1 MFRETVYEIFGIK
14 GFEPYLEKYNP
25 NFKVREEQNKLV
37 YDVLNSFSSGKKH
50 ILMEAPTGTGKT
62 FVYTYISLIEY
73 IIKMVNYSNKL
84 EEESNDDLK
93 KFDKVLN
100 KNRIVIVTNNKS
112 LQKQVYEDMLNVII
126 PSLDSYFEF
135 KGLDKHKDMLKK
147 LKVGIYKSKSN
158 YLCKKSFD
166 NDKSKDEK
174 FKLGIEKEIE
184 IQGIPSIDYDLV
196 DRYDNNGKLKY
207 DNKLFDKYNAK
218 DRNCKNCKIKNC
230 KFNKSKKE
238 IHNIMITNYDYLL
251 LLSKKVNLEYIHTL
265 ILDEVHNLPN
275 KLINIS
281 SDEFNLDN
289 FLFRLPKIKS
299 KLNNEFISHLGKLLS
314 YFKNFKTD
322 KPKFSD
328 TELFN
333 LTYGISQNE
342 KNIENYVNKKLNID
356 RTKMVLSVER
366 NKVIEYLKNIYF
378 KDLDKLILE
387 YEDKFF
393 DNLDNILENI
403 RKDSK
408 SYMNKGIILSDYDKF
423 ISFKE
428 VNGMSDYIKNKKG
441 EITTNLTDN
450 NIEELDKI
458 FSSNKEVKSL
468 YEECKNLVYSLKNL
482 DIYSRITNEM
492 KSYIFYLKDLI
503 NKLNDSSFEITKRLV
518 PDVITV
524 SVDSNL
530 KVNLYLMNDDTVNA
544 YNKFLDTINKVK
556 HIVYCSATMS
566 IEGDYSFFVS
576 RLGLLEDETYRC
588 YIPNSPFDKY
598 NKRYIF
604 LDKNYCLD
612 RYGKETR
619 YKWLLDKK
627 LDSIVT
633 NGDSGSLI
641 LCTSKID
648 VDNAYN
654 CLKDN
659 LIGNKYSIHSQYYS
673 SLPTIMQ
680 DMNKNKD
687 NNTIVIGNTGFWEG
701 IDFKGDNM
709 TTLIITKLPYMRV
722 NEPSIISKFNRL
734 LFDKI
739 EYDKENSFISEYWD
753 FYNNMMKIVFYQGVG
768 RLIRSVTDYGV
779 IVCLFS
785 YDNFIKKFNVITDKH
800 LGIDDG
806 IVLEAFDL
814 NILEN
819 LIQSS
824 IKTTK
829 QNREKYLK

>member
-37 YDVLNSFSSGKKH
+37 YDVLNSFGSGKKH

-84 EEESNDDLK
+84 EEEDSDSLE

-135 KGLDKHKDMLKK
+135 KELDKHRDMLKK

-158 YLCKKSFD
+158 YLCKKLFD
-166 NDKSKDEK
+166 NDKSKDEN

-184 IQGIPSIDYDLV
+184 IQGTPSIDYDLV
-196 DRYDNNGKLKY
+196 DRYDSNGKLKY
-207 DNKLFDKYNAK
+207 DSKLFDKYNAK
-218 DRNCKNCKIKNC
+218 DRNCKNCKVKEC

-281 SDEFNLDN
+281 SDEFSLDN
-289 FLFRLPKIKS
+289 FLFRLPKLKS
-299 KLNNEFISHLGKLLS
+299 KLNNEFILHLGKLLN
-314 YFKNFKTD
+314 YFKGFKND

-328 TELFN
+328 VELFN

-356 RTKMVLSVER
+356 RTKMILSIER
-366 NKVIEYLKNIYF
+366 NKVIGYLKNIYF

-393 DNLDNILENI
+393 DNLDKILENI
-403 RKDSK
+403 RKDSE
-408 SYMNKGIILSDYDKF
+408 SYMNKGVILSDYDKF

-428 VNGMSDYIKNKKG
+428 VNGMNDYIKNKKG

-458 FSSNKEVKSL
+458 FSSNTEIKSL

-482 DIYSRITNEM
+482 DIYSRIINEM
-492 KSYIFYLKDLI
+492 KSYVFYLKDLI
-503 NKLNDSSFEITKRLV
+503 NKLDDNNFEITKRLV

-530 KVNLYLMNDDTVNA
+530 KVNLYLMNDDTINA

-576 RLGLLEDETYRC
+576 RLGLLENETYRC

-612 RYGKETR
+612 KYGKETK

-627 LDSIVT
+627 LDNIIT

-641 LCTSKID
+641 LCTSKVD

-659 LIGNKYSIHSQYYS
+659 LIDSKYSIHSQYYS

-687 NNTIVIGNTGFWEG
+687 NDTIVIGNTGFWEG

-806 IVLEAFDL
+806 IVLEALDL

>member
-37 YDVLNSFSSGKKH
+37 YDVLNSFGSGKKH

-84 EEESNDDLK
+84 EEEDSDSLE

-135 KGLDKHKDMLKK
+135 KELDKHRDMLKK

-166 NDKSKDEK
+166 NDKSKDEN

-184 IQGIPSIDYDLV
+184 IQGTPSIDYDLV
-196 DRYDNNGKLKY
+196 DRYDSNGKLKY
-207 DNKLFDKYNAK
+207 DSKLFDKYNAK
-218 DRNCKNCKIKNC
+218 DRNCKNCKVKEC

-251 LLSKKVNLEYIHTL
+251 LLPKKVNLEYIHTL

-289 FLFRLPKIKS
+289 FLFRLPKLKS
-299 KLNNEFISHLGKLLS
+299 KLNNEFILHLGKLLN
-314 YFKNFKTD
+314 YFKGFKND

-328 TELFN
+328 VELFN

-356 RTKMVLSVER
+356 RTKMILSIER
-366 NKVIEYLKNIYF
+366 NKVIGYLKNIYF

-393 DNLDNILENI
+393 DNLDKILENI
-403 RKDSK
+403 RKDSE
-408 SYMNKGIILSDYDKF
+408 SYMNKGVILSDYDKF

-428 VNGMSDYIKNKKG
+428 VNGMNDYIKNKKG

-458 FSSNKEVKSL
+458 FSSNTEIKSL

-482 DIYSRITNEM
+482 DIYSRIINEM
-492 KSYIFYLKDLI
+492 KSYVFYLKDLI
-503 NKLNDSSFEITKRLV
+503 NKLDDNNFEITKRLV

-530 KVNLYLMNDDTVNA
+530 KVNLYLMNDDTINA

-576 RLGLLEDETYRC
+576 RLGLLENETYRC

-612 RYGKETR
+612 KYGKETK
-619 YKWLLDKK
+619 YKWLLEKK
-627 LDSIVT
+627 LNNIIIQ
-633 NGDSGSLI
+633 GDSGSLI
-641 LCTSKID
+641 LCTSKVD

-659 LIGNKYSIHSQYYS
+659 LIDSKYSIHSQYYS

-687 NNTIVIGNTGFWEG
+687 NDTIVIGNTGFWEG

-722 NEPSIISKFNRL
+722 NEPSIVSKFNRL

-739 EYDKENSFISEYWD
+739 EYDKDNSFISEYWD
-753 FYNNMMKIVFYQGVG
+753 FYNNTMKIVFYQGVG

-785 YDNFIKKFNVITDKH
+785 YDNFIKKFNVNTDKH

-806 IVLEAFDL
+806 IVLEALDL

>member
-1 MFRETVYEIFGIK
+1 M
-14 GFEPYLEKYNP
+14 
-25 NFKVREEQNKLV
+25 KL
-37 YDVLNSFSSGKKH
+37 
-50 ILMEAPTGTGKT
+50 
-62 FVYTYISLIEY
+62 
-73 IIKMVNYSNKL
+73 
-84 EEESNDDLK
+84 
-93 KFDKVLN
+93 
-100 KNRIVIVTNNKS
+100 
-112 LQKQVYEDMLNVII
+112 
-126 PSLDSYFEF
+126 
-135 KGLDKHKDMLKK
+135 
-147 LKVGIYKSKSN
+147 
-158 YLCKKSFD
+158 C
-166 NDKSKDEK
+166 
-174 FKLGIEKEIE
+174 
-184 IQGIPSIDYDLV
+184 
-196 DRYDNNGKLKY
+196 
-207 DNKLFDKYNAK
+207 
-218 DRNCKNCKIKNC
+218 
-230 KFNKSKKE
+230 
-238 IHNIMITNYDYLL
+238 
-251 LLSKKVNLEYIHTL
+251 
-265 ILDEVHNLPN
+265 
-275 KLINIS
+275 
-281 SDEFNLDN
+281 LDN

-299 KLNNEFISHLGKLLS
+299 KLNNEFILHLGKLLN
-314 YFKNFKTD
+314 YFKSFKND

-342 KNIENYVNKKLNID
+342 KNIENYMNKKLNID
-356 RTKMVLSVER
+356 RTKMILSVER
-366 NKVIEYLKNIYF
+366 KKTIEHLRNIYF
-378 KDLDKLILE
+378 KELDKLILE
-387 YEDKFF
+387 YENKFF

-403 RKDSK
+403 RKNSK

-423 ISFKE
+423 ITFKD
-428 VNGMSDYIKNKKG
+428 VNGMSDFIKNKKG
-441 EITTNLTDN
+441 EVITNLTDN
-450 NIEELDKI
+450 NIDELDKI
-458 FSSNKEVKSL
+458 FLDDKEVKSL
-468 YEECKNLVYSLKNL
+468 YEECRNLVYSLNNL

-503 NKLNDSSFEITKRLV
+503 SKLDDNNFKVTKRLV

-524 SVDSNL
+524 SIDGNL
-530 KVNLYLMNDDTVNA
+530 KVNLYLMNDDTVSA
-544 YNKFLDTINKVK
+544 YNKFLNTINKVK

-612 RYGKETR
+612 KYGKEIK
-619 YKWLLDKK
+619 YKWLLGNK
-627 LDSIVT
+627 LDNIVT
-633 NGDSGSLI
+633 QGGSGSLI
-641 LCTSKID
+641 LCTSKVD

-659 LIGNKYSIHSQYYS
+659 LIDNKYSIHSQYYS

-687 NNTIVIGNTGFWEG
+687 NDTIVIGNTGFWES

-734 LFDKI
+734 LFDKT
-739 EYDKENSFISEYWD
+739 EYDKENSFINEYWN

-785 YDNFIKKFNVITDKH
+785 YDNFIKKFNVNTDKH
-800 LGIDDG
+800 LGVDDG
-806 IVLEAFDL
+806 IVLEALDL
-814 NILEN
+814 SVLEN

-824 IKTTK
+824 MKTTK

>member
-1 MFRETVYEIFGIK
+1 
-14 GFEPYLEKYNP
+14 
-25 NFKVREEQNKLV
+25 
-37 YDVLNSFSSGKKH
+37 
-50 ILMEAPTGTGKT
+50 
-62 FVYTYISLIEY
+62 
-73 IIKMVNYSNKL
+73 
-84 EEESNDDLK
+84 
-93 KFDKVLN
+93 
-100 KNRIVIVTNNKS
+100 
-112 LQKQVYEDMLNVII
+112 
-126 PSLDSYFEF
+126 
-135 KGLDKHKDMLKK
+135 
-147 LKVGIYKSKSN
+147 
-158 YLCKKSFD
+158 
-166 NDKSKDEK
+166 
-174 FKLGIEKEIE
+174 
-184 IQGIPSIDYDLV
+184 
-196 DRYDNNGKLKY
+196 
-207 DNKLFDKYNAK
+207 
-218 DRNCKNCKIKNC
+218 
-230 KFNKSKKE
+230 
-238 IHNIMITNYDYLL
+238 MITNYDYLL

-281 SDEFNLDN
+281 SDEFSLDN
-289 FLFRLPKIKS
+289 FLFRLPKLKS
-299 KLNNEFISHLGKLLS
+299 KLNNEFILHLGKLLN
-314 YFKNFKTD
+314 YFKVFKND

-328 TELFN
+328 VELFN

-356 RTKMVLSVER
+356 RTKMILSIER
-366 NKVIEYLKNIYF
+366 NKVIGYLKNIYF

-393 DNLDNILENI
+393 DNLDKILENI
-403 RKDSK
+403 RKDSE
-408 SYMNKGIILSDYDKF
+408 SYMNKGVILSDYDKF

-428 VNGMSDYIKNKKG
+428 VNGMNDYIKNKKG

-458 FSSNKEVKSL
+458 FSSNTEIKSL
-468 YEECKNLVYSLKNL
+468 YEECRNLVYSLKNL
-482 DIYSRITNEM
+482 DIYSRIINEM

-503 NKLNDSSFEITKRLV
+503 NKLDDNNFEITKRLV

-566 IEGDYSFFVS
+566 IEGDYSFFIS
-576 RLGLLEDETYRC
+576 RLGLLENETYRC

-612 RYGKETR
+612 KYGKETK

-627 LDSIVT
+627 LDSIVIQ
-633 NGDSGSLI
+633 GDSGSLI
-641 LCTSKID
+641 LCTSKVD

-659 LIGNKYSIHSQYYS
+659 LIDSKYSIHSQYYS

-687 NNTIVIGNTGFWEG
+687 NDTIVIGNTGFWEG

-739 EYDKENSFISEYWD
+739 EYDKDNSFISEYWD
-753 FYNNMMKIVFYQGVG
+753 FYNNTMKIVFYQGVG

-779 IVCLFS
+779 VVCLFS

-806 IVLEAFDL
+806 IVLEALDL

>member
-112 LQKQVYEDMLNVII
+112 LQKQVYEDMLKIII
-126 PSLDSYFEF
+126 PSLESYFEF
-135 KGLDKHKDMLKK
+135 KGLDKHRDMLKK

-166 NDKSKDEK
+166 NDKNKDEN
-174 FKLGIEKEIE
+174 FKLGIEKEME
-184 IQGIPSIDYDLV
+184 IQGTPSIDYDLV

-218 DRNCKNCKIKNC
+218 DRNCKNCKIKEC

-238 IHNIMITNYDYLL
+238 VHNIMITNYDYLL

-281 SDEFNLDN
+281 SDEFSLDN

-299 KLNNEFISHLGKLLS
+299 KLNNEFILHLGKLLN

-356 RTKMVLSVER
+356 RTKMILSIER
-366 NKVIEYLKNIYF
+366 SKVIEYLKNIYF
-378 KDLDKLILE
+378 KDLNKLILE

-393 DNLDNILENI
+393 DNLDRILEEIKKN
-403 RKDSK
+403 SK
-408 SYMNKGIILSDYDKF
+408 SYMNKGVILSDYDKF
-423 ISFKE
+423 ITFKD
-428 VNGMSDYIKNKKG
+428 VNGMSDFIKNKKG
-441 EITTNLTDN
+441 EVTTNLTDN
-450 NIEELDKI
+450 NIDELDKI
-458 FSSNKEVKSL
+458 FLDDKEVKSL
-468 YEECKNLVYSLKNL
+468 YEECRNLVYSLNNL
-482 DIYSRITNEM
+482 DIYSRIINEM

-503 NKLNDSSFEITKRLV
+503 SKLDDNNFKVTKRLV

-524 SVDSNL
+524 SVDINL

-544 YNKFLDTINKVK
+544 YNKFLNTINKVK

-576 RLGLLEDETYRC
+576 RLGLLESETYRC

-612 RYGKETR
+612 KYGKETK

-627 LDSIVT
+627 LDSIIT

-641 LCTSKID
+641 LCTSKVD

-659 LIGNKYSIHSQYYS
+659 LTDSKYSIHSQYYS

-680 DMNKNKD
+680 DMNKNID
-687 NNTIVIGNTGFWEG
+687 NDTIVIGNTGFWEG

-739 EYDKENSFISEYWD
+739 EYDKDNSFINEYWE
-753 FYNNMMKIVFYQGVG
+753 FYSNMMKIVFYQGVG

-806 IVLEAFDL
+806 IVLEALDL
-814 NILEN
+814 DILEN

-824 IKTTK
+824 MKITK

>member
-73 IIKMVNYSNKL
+73 IIKMVNYSDKL
-84 EEESNDDLK
+84 EEENDNLD

-135 KGLDKHKDMLKK
+135 KELYKHRDMLKK

-166 NDKSKDEK
+166 NDKNKDES
-174 FKLGIEKEIE
+174 FKLGIEKEME
-184 IQGIPSIDYDLV
+184 IQGTPSIDYDLV
-196 DRYDNNGKLKY
+196 DRYDSNGKLKY

-218 DRNCKNCKIKNC
+218 DRNCKNCKVKEC

-289 FLFRLPKIKS
+289 FLFRLPKLKS
-299 KLNNEFISHLGKLLS
+299 KLNNDFILHLGKLLN
-314 YFKNFKTD
+314 YFKGFKND

-356 RTKMVLSVER
+356 RTKMILNIER
-366 NKVIEYLKNIYF
+366 SKVIEYLKNIYF

-393 DNLDNILENI
+393 DNLDSILENI

-408 SYMNKGIILSDYDKF
+408 NYMNKGIILSDYDKF

-458 FSSNKEVKSL
+458 FSSNNEIKSL

-482 DIYSRITNEM
+482 DIYSRIINEM

-503 NKLNDSSFEITKRLV
+503 SKLNDNNFKITNRLV

-524 SVDSNL
+524 SVDTNL

-566 IEGDYSFFVS
+566 IEGNYSFFVS
-576 RLGLLEDETYRC
+576 RLGLLESETYRC

-612 RYGKETR
+612 KYGKETK

-627 LDSIVT
+627 LDSIIT

-641 LCTSKID
+641 LCTSKVD

-654 CLKDN
+654 CLKNN
-659 LIGNKYSIHSQYYS
+659 LTDSKYSLHSQYYS

-680 DMNKNKD
+680 DMNKNID
-687 NNTIVIGNTGFWEG
+687 NDTIVIGNTGFWEG

-779 IVCLFS
+779 IICLFS

>member
-37 YDVLNSFSSGKKH
+37 YDVLNSFGSGKKH

-84 EEESNDDLK
+84 EEEDSDSLE

-135 KGLDKHKDMLKK
+135 KELDKHRDILKK

-166 NDKSKDEK
+166 NDKSKDEN

-184 IQGIPSIDYDLV
+184 IQGTPSIDYDLV
-196 DRYDNNGKLKY
+196 DRYDSNGKLKY
-207 DNKLFDKYNAK
+207 DSKLFDKYNAR
-218 DRNCKNCKIKNC
+218 DRNCKNCKVKEC

-281 SDEFNLDN
+281 SDEFSLDN
-289 FLFRLPKIKS
+289 FLFRLPKLKS
-299 KLNNEFISHLGKLLS
+299 KLNNEFILHLGKLLN
-314 YFKNFKTD
+314 YFKGFKND

-328 TELFN
+328 VELFN

-356 RTKMVLSVER
+356 RTKMILSIER
-366 NKVIEYLKNIYF
+366 NKVIGYLKNIYF

-393 DNLDNILENI
+393 DNLDKILENI
-403 RKDSK
+403 RKDSE
-408 SYMNKGIILSDYDKF
+408 SYMNKGVILSDYDKF
-423 ISFKE
+423 MSFKE
-428 VNGMSDYIKNKKG
+428 VNGMNDYIKNKKG

-458 FSSNKEVKSL
+458 FSSNTEIKSL
-468 YEECKNLVYSLKNL
+468 YEECKNLVYSFKNL
-482 DIYSRITNEM
+482 DIYSRIINEM
-492 KSYIFYLKDLI
+492 KSYVFYLKDLI
-503 NKLNDSSFEITKRLV
+503 NKLDDNNFEITKRLV

-530 KVNLYLMNDDTVNA
+530 KVNLYLMNDDTINT

-566 IEGDYSFFVS
+566 IEGDYSFFIS
-576 RLGLLEDETYRC
+576 RLGLLENETYRC

-612 RYGKETR
+612 KYGKETK

-627 LDSIVT
+627 LDNIIT
-633 NGDSGSLI
+633 KGDSGSLI
-641 LCTSKID
+641 LCTSKVD

-659 LIGNKYSIHSQYYS
+659 LTDSKYSIHSQYYS

-680 DMNKNKD
+680 DMNKNID
-687 NNTIVIGNTGFWEG
+687 NDTIVIGNTGFWEG

-739 EYDKENSFISEYWD
+739 EYDKENSFINEYWD
-753 FYNNMMKIVFYQGVG
+753 FYNNTMKIVFYQGVG

-779 IVCLFS
+779 VVCLFS

-806 IVLEAFDL
+806 IVLEALDL

>member
-73 IIKMVNYSNKL
+73 IIKMVNYSDRL
-84 EEESNDDLK
+84 EEENGDLD

-126 PSLDSYFEF
+126 PSLDSYFEY

-166 NDKSKDEK
+166 NDKNKDES
-174 FKLGIEKEIE
+174 FKTGIEKEME
-184 IQGIPSIDYDLV
+184 IQGTPSIDYDLV

-218 DRNCKNCKIKNC
+218 DRNCKNCKIKEC

-299 KLNNEFISHLGKLLS
+299 KLNNEFILHLGKLLS
-314 YFKNFKTD
+314 YFKSFKTD

-356 RTKMVLSVER
+356 RTKMILSVER
-366 NKVIEYLKNIYF
+366 SKVIEYLKNIYF

-408 SYMNKGIILSDYDKF
+408 NYMNKGVILSDYDKF
-423 ISFKE
+423 IPFKE
-428 VNGMSDYIKNKKG
+428 INGMSDYIKNKKG
-441 EITTNLTDN
+441 EVITNLTDN

-458 FSSNKEVKSL
+458 FLSNNEIKSL

-482 DIYSRITNEM
+482 DIYSRIINEM

-503 NKLNDSSFEITKRLV
+503 SKLNDNNFKVTKRLV

-524 SVDSNL
+524 SVDINL
-530 KVNLYLMNDDTVNA
+530 RVNLYLMNDDTVNA

-566 IEGDYSFFVS
+566 IEGNYSFFVS
-576 RLGLLEDETYRC
+576 RLGLLESETYRC

-612 RYGKETR
+612 KYGKETK

-627 LDSIVT
+627 LDSIIT

-641 LCTSKID
+641 LCTSKVD

-659 LIGNKYSIHSQYYS
+659 LIDNNYSIHSQYYS

-687 NNTIVIGNTGFWEG
+687 NDTIVIGNTGFWEG

-739 EYDKENSFISEYWD
+739 EYDNKNSFISEYWD

-779 IVCLFS
+779 VVCLFS

>member
-37 YDVLNSFSSGKKH
+37 YDVLNSFNSGKKH

-84 EEESNDDLK
+84 EEENNDDLK

-126 PSLDSYFEF
+126 PSLESYFEF

-166 NDKSKDEK
+166 NDKNKDEN
-174 FKLGIEKEIE
+174 FKLDIEKEME
-184 IQGIPSIDYDLV
+184 IQGTPSIDYDLV
-196 DRYDNNGKLKY
+196 DRYDSNGKLKY
-207 DNKLFDKYNAK
+207 DSKLFDKYNAK
-218 DRNCKNCKIKNC
+218 DRNCKNCKIKEC

-238 IHNIMITNYDYLL
+238 VHNIMITNYDYLL

-299 KLNNEFISHLGKLLS
+299 KFNNEFISHLGKLLG
-314 YFKNFKTD
+314 YFKSFKTD

-342 KNIENYVNKKLNID
+342 KNIEDYRNKKLNIQ
-356 RTKMVLSVER
+356 RTKMILNVEK
-366 NKVIEYLKNIYF
+366 NKTIEHLRNIYF
-378 KDLDKLILE
+378 KELDKLILE
-387 YEDKFF
+387 YEDRFF
-393 DNLDNILENI
+393 DNLDKILEEI

-408 SYMNKGIILSDYDKF
+408 SYMNKGVILSDYDKF
-423 ISFKE
+423 ISFKD

-450 NIEELDKI
+450 NIDELDKI
-458 FSSNKEVKSL
+458 FSNNKEVKSL
-468 YEECKNLVYSLKNL
+468 YDECKNLVYSLNNL

-492 KSYIFYLKDLI
+492 KYYIFYLKDLI
-503 NKLNDSSFEITKRLV
+503 NKLDNNSFEVKRRLV

-524 SVDSNL
+524 SIDGNL

-544 YNKFLDTINKVK
+544 YNKFLNTINKVK

>member
-84 EEESNDDLK
+84 EEENNDDLK

-126 PSLDSYFEF
+126 PSLDSYFEY

-147 LKVGIYKSKSN
+147 LNVGIYKSKSN

-166 NDKSKDEK
+166 NDKNKDEN
-174 FKLGIEKEIE
+174 FKLGIKKEME
-184 IQGIPSIDYDLV
+184 IQGTPSIDYDLV

-218 DRNCKNCKIKNC
+218 DRNCKNCKIKEC

-281 SDEFNLDN
+281 SDEFSLDN

-299 KLNNEFISHLGKLLS
+299 KLNNEFILHLGKLLN
-314 YFKNFKTD
+314 YFKGFKTD

-356 RTKMVLSVER
+356 RTKMILSIER

-393 DNLDNILENI
+393 DNLDNIFENI

-408 SYMNKGIILSDYDKF
+408 DYMNKGIILSDYDKF
-423 ISFKE
+423 IQFKE

-458 FSSNKEVKSL
+458 FSSNSEIKSL
-468 YEECKNLVYSLKNL
+468 YEECKNLVYSLNNL
-482 DIYSRITNEM
+482 DIYSRIINEM

-503 NKLNDSSFEITKRLV
+503 SKLNDSSFEVTKRLV

-524 SVDSNL
+524 SVDINL

-556 HIVYCSATMS
+556 HIIYCSATMS

-576 RLGLLEDETYRC
+576 RLGLLESETYRC

-612 RYGKETR
+612 KYGKETK

-627 LDSIVT
+627 LDSIIT
-633 NGDSGSLI
+633 KGDSGSLI
-641 LCTSKID
+641 LCTNKVD

-659 LIGNKYSIHSQYYS
+659 LIDNKYSIHSQYYS

-680 DMNKNKD
+680 DMNKNID
-687 NNTIVIGNTGFWEG
+687 NDTIVIGNTGFWEG

-739 EYDKENSFISEYWD
+739 EYDKDNSFISDYWD

-785 YDNFIKKFNVITDKH
+785 YDNFIKKFNIITDKH

-819 LIQSS
+819 LIKSS

>member
-37 YDVLNSFSSGKKH
+37 YDVLNSFGSGKKH

-84 EEESNDDLK
+84 EEDGNDDLK

-112 LQKQVYEDMLNVII
+112 LQKQVYEDMLSVII

-135 KGLDKHKDMLKK
+135 KGLDKHRDMLKK

-174 FKLGIEKEIE
+174 FKLGIEKEME

-196 DRYDNNGKLKY
+196 DRYDSNGKLKY
-207 DNKLFDKYNAK
+207 DSKLFDKYNAK
-218 DRNCKNCKIKNC
+218 DRNCKNCKVKEC
-230 KFNKSKKE
+230 KFNKNKKE

-281 SDEFNLDN
+281 SDEFSLDN

-299 KLNNEFISHLGKLLS
+299 KLNNEFILHLGKLLN

-333 LTYGISQNE
+333 LTYGITQNE

-356 RTKMVLSVER
+356 RTKMILSIER
-366 NKVIEYLKNIYF
+366 SKVIEYLKNIYF

-408 SYMNKGIILSDYDKF
+408 DYMNKGIILSDYDKF
-423 ISFKE
+423 IQFKE

-441 EITTNLTDN
+441 EVTTNLTDN

-458 FSSNKEVKSL
+458 FSSNNEIKSL
-468 YEECKNLVYSLKNL
+468 YEECKNLVYSLKIL
-482 DIYSRITNEM
+482 DIYSRIINEM

-503 NKLNDSSFEITKRLV
+503 SKLNDNNFKVIKRLV

-524 SVDSNL
+524 SVDINL

-576 RLGLLEDETYRC
+576 RLGLLENETYRC

-612 RYGKETR
+612 KYGKETK

-627 LDSIVT
+627 LDSIIT

-641 LCTSKID
+641 LCTSKVD

-654 CLKDN
+654 CLKNN
-659 LIGNKYSIHSQYYS
+659 LTDSKYSIHSQYYS

-680 DMNKNKD
+680 DMNKNID
-687 NNTIVIGNTGFWEG
+687 NDTIVIGNTGFWEG

-739 EYDKENSFISEYWD
+739 EYDKDSSFISEYWE
-753 FYNNMMKIVFYQGVG
+753 FYSNMMKIVFYQGIG

-779 IVCLFS
+779 VVCLFS

-806 IVLEAFDL
+806 IVLEALDL
-814 NILEN
+814 DILEN

-824 IKTTK
+824 MKITK

>member
-14 GFEPYLEKYNP
+14 GFEPYLEKYNS

-84 EEESNDDLK
+84 EEENNDDLK

-135 KGLDKHKDMLKK
+135 KGLDKHRDMLKK

-166 NDKSKDEK
+166 NDKNKDEN
-174 FKLGIEKEIE
+174 FKLGIEKEME
-184 IQGIPSIDYDLV
+184 IQKTSSIDYDLV
-196 DRYDNNGKLKY
+196 DRYDSNDELKY
-207 DNKLFDKYNAK
+207 DSKLFDKYNAK
-218 DRNCKNCKIKNC
+218 DRNCKNCKVKEC
-230 KFNKSKKE
+230 KFNKSRKE

-281 SDEFNLDN
+281 SDEFSLDN

-299 KLNNEFISHLGKLLS
+299 KLNSEFISHLGKLLG
-314 YFKNFKTD
+314 YFKSFKTD

-342 KNIENYVNKKLNID
+342 KNIEDYRNKKLNIQ
-356 RTKMVLSVER
+356 RTKMILSVER
-366 NKVIEYLKNIYF
+366 KKTIEHLRNIYF
-378 KDLDKLILE
+378 KELDKLILE

-403 RKDSK
+403 RKNSK
-408 SYMNKGIILSDYDKF
+408 SYMNKGVILSDYDKF
-423 ISFKE
+423 ITFKD
-428 VNGMSDYIKNKKG
+428 VNGMSDFIKNRKG
-441 EITTNLTDN
+441 EVTTNLTDN
-450 NIEELDKI
+450 NIDELDKI
-458 FSSNKEVKSL
+458 FLDNKEVKSL
-468 YEECKNLVYSLKNL
+468 YEECRNLVYSLNNL

-503 NKLNDSSFEITKRLV
+503 SKLDDNNFKVTKRLV

-524 SVDSNL
+524 SIDGNL

-544 YNKFLDTINKVK
+544 YNKFLNTINKVK

-739 EYDKENSFISEYWD
+739 EYDKDNSFINEYWE
-753 FYNNMMKIVFYQGVG
+753 FYSNMMKIVFYQGVG

-785 YDNFIKKFNVITDKH
+785 YDNFTKKFNIITDKH

>member
-1 MFRETVYEIFGIK
+1 
-14 GFEPYLEKYNP
+14 
-25 NFKVREEQNKLV
+25 
-37 YDVLNSFSSGKKH
+37 
-50 ILMEAPTGTGKT
+50 
-62 FVYTYISLIEY
+62 
-73 IIKMVNYSNKL
+73 
-84 EEESNDDLK
+84 
-93 KFDKVLN
+93 
-100 KNRIVIVTNNKS
+100 
-112 LQKQVYEDMLNVII
+112 MLNVII

-196 DRYDNNGKLKY
+196 DRYDNNSKLKY
-207 DNKLFDKYNAK
+207 DSKLFDKYNAK

-251 LLSKKVNLEYIHTL
+251 LLSKRVNLEYIHTL

-299 KLNNEFISHLGKLLS
+299 KLNNEFISHLGKLLG
-314 YFKNFKTD
+314 YFKSFKTD

-342 KNIENYVNKKLNID
+342 KNIEDYRNKKLNIQ
-356 RTKMVLSVER
+356 RTKMILSVER
-366 NKVIEYLKNIYF
+366 KKTIEHLRNIYF
-378 KDLDKLILE
+378 KELDKLILE

-403 RKDSK
+403 RKNSK
-408 SYMNKGIILSDYDKF
+408 SYMNKGVILSDYDKF
-423 ISFKE
+423 ITFKD
-428 VNGMSDYIKNKKG
+428 VNGMSDFIKNRKG
-441 EITTNLTDN
+441 EVTTNLTDN
-450 NIEELDKI
+450 NIDELDKI
-458 FSSNKEVKSL
+458 FLDNKEVKSL
-468 YEECKNLVYSLKNL
+468 YEECRNLVYSLNNL
-482 DIYSRITNEM
+482 DIYSRINNEM

-503 NKLNDSSFEITKRLV
+503 NKLDDNSFEVKKRLV

-524 SVDSNL
+524 SIDSNL

-576 RLGLLEDETYRC
+576 RLGLLENETYRC

-612 RYGKETR
+612 KYGKETK

-627 LDSIVT
+627 LDSIIT
-633 NGDSGSLI
+633 SGDSGSLI
-641 LCTSKID
+641 LCTSKVD

-659 LIGNKYSIHSQYYS
+659 LIGSKYSIHSQYYS

-687 NNTIVIGNTGFWEG
+687 NDTIVIGNTGFWEG

-739 EYDKENSFISEYWD
+739 EYDKDNSFISEYWE
-753 FYNNMMKIVFYQGVG
+753 FYSNMMKIVFYQGVG

-779 IVCLFS
+779 VICLFS

-824 IKTTK
+824 IKITK